1 MNRKS
6 YARTDRLRS
15 LLLEILA
22 EQLENI
28 DDPQL
33 GFAFFSAVE
42 VDKDLN
48 RAQVFF
54 SSLDWGDA
62 TGDALRQAQTETAQA
77 LTQHKG
83 SFRRAMAKQAHLRR
97 IPELV
102 FLPDESFQHGA
113 HIEETLR
120 QLNPPTNGSRS
131 GQGFTLQTLVVTAV
145 LVLLAAGAGVL
156 LTAMTTAANRDLAN
170 QQPSADGP
178 CTQVEIY
185 DINVAAAGIKGS
197 NAGVPGSAIGC
208 IPACVSEWHEV
219 DQLDADGKVLEDEHG
234 NPKRKFRGFI
244 MLELEVDPSR
254 LIEVDTLAG
263 ITHKLSTVARP
274 VHVYVGPDTFYGANG
289 PLQIHQSDEVDY
301 VLKVSEGEVGVRV
314 AADQKSC
321 EGYDRFGETIIFEQP
336 PPASLA
342 S

>member
-1 MNRKS
+1 MSRKS

-22 EQLENI
+22 EQLESI
-28 DDPQL
+28 DDPAL

-62 TGDALRQAQTETAQA
+62 TGEALRQVQTETAQA
-77 LTQHKG
+77 LAQHKG

-120 QLNPPTNGSRS
+120 QLNSPSEGSRS
-131 GQGFTLQTLVVTAV
+131 GQGFTLQTLIVTAT
-145 LVLLAAGAGVL
+145 LTLLAALAGTL
-156 LTAMTTAANRDLAN
+156 LTAMTTGASRDLEN
-170 QQPSADGP
+170 QQASADGP
-178 CTQVEIY
+178 CSQVEVY

-197 NAGVPGSAIGC
+197 NAGVLGSAIGC
-208 IPACVSEWHEV
+208 IPACVLEWHH
-219 DQLDADGKVLEDEHG
+219 DASQNK
-234 NPKRKFRGFI
+234 NRGYI
-244 MLELEVDPSR
+244 MLKLNLDPGLLIDVD
-254 LIEVDTLAG
+254 DAAG
-263 ITHKLSTVARP
+263 ILAKMNASAEPP
-274 VHVYVGPDTFYGANG
+274 VHVYIGPDTLYGANG
-289 PLQIHQSDEVDY
+289 PLPIQRPGEGTGAT
-301 VLKVSEGEVGVRV
+301 LETSEGEAGVRV

-321 EGYDRFGETIIFEQP
+321 VGYDDQRELIIFEAP
-336 PPASLA
+336 PEPPS
-342 S
+342 